1 LRPLDARPWKERA
14 MRSIK
19 AIVGERQTII
29 VDALTTVGDAARLM
43 ASHQIG
49 AVPVLEG
56 ERLAGIF
63 TERDVLTRVVAAA
76 RDAERTPVREVMST
90 ELVIAD
96 VGEGYEVCLTRMQQA
111 HVRHLILLDCG
122 RLAGILSLRDLLRVD
137 LDEKEEAITMLNA
150 YVHYIPT

>member
-1 LRPLDARPWKERA
+1 

-19 AIVGERQTII
+19 AIVGQRQTII

-90 ELVIAD
+90 RTGHRRRRRGLRGMPDPHAA
-96 VGEGYEVCLTRMQQA
+96 GARA
-111 HVRHLILLDCG
+111 PLD
-122 RLAGILSLRDLLRVD
+122 
-137 LDEKEEAITMLNA
+137 
-150 YVHYIPT
+150 PP